1 VHRELLKQAEAWR
14 VGTVDPRQ
22 VVDERGCVVA
32 TAAKVEDAAAIVGM
46 RAEIARLTKG
56 LETIANMD
64 VGEVPADTDEVGR
77 MKWIAMRLMRV
88 ADLAL
93 VKATKGGG

>member
-1 VHRELLKQAEAWR
+1 MTRAEVWR

-46 RAEIARLTKG
+46 RAEIARLTSG

-64 VGEVPADTDEVGR
+64 VGEVPADTDEVGK
-77 MKWIAMRLMRV
+77 MKWIAMRLMSV
-88 ADLAL
+88 ADMAL
-93 VKATKGGG
+93 GRRVKP